1 LERDPWSRFAWRRRG
16 SRARLYAAGNVMD
29 APLEWARELTSGAR
43 EFDGARLA
51 RLPQR
56 KRGMALLATLI
67 DAGHLHWRKR

>member
-16 SRARLYAAGNVMD
+16 SGARLYAAGNVMD

-56 KRGMALLATLI
+56 NRGMALLATLI